1 MTGFSPTWTVYEI
14 VNKNELFLPM
24 LQYSW
29 GKLASVRKSPR
40 CPMNTLVMTGYL
52 TRQLNFGRVLFCAFF
67 DHDDVEFH
75 KKRKKRTRLIS
86 SHAWSKRIYHT
97 TKRFRFIKN
106 QELIVYF
113 ESRERKLCS

>member
-52 TRQLNFGRVLFCAFF
+52 IITYALSTKPKVKTTEFWPSSFLRFF
-67 DHDDVEFH
+67 
-75 KKRKKRTRLIS
+75 
-86 SHAWSKRIYHT
+86 
-97 TKRFRFIKN
+97 
-106 QELIVYF
+106 
-113 ESRERKLCS
+113 